1 MVFYIIASMI
11 PGIEAPTQLIH
22 WLMAFGVFAGANL
35 LVIQFIKFFT
45 IPKNILTYWLAGTML
60 DFGAFYLMSLFLPG
74 ITISET
80 ILDPMT
86 LGFVSVNPYTLSP
99 VMTMVLAA
107 LVAGLLSAVLYW
119 LDSE

>member
-1 MVFYIIASMI
+1 
-11 PGIEAPTQLIH
+11 
-22 WLMAFGVFAGANL
+22 
-35 LVIQFIKFFT
+35 
-45 IPKNILTYWLAGTML
+45 ML